1 MKSKKFESVAIKEGN
16 HKFNECILRDNYI
29 YKRSYDIRSDF
40 NRDYNRILHSNSYRR
55 LKHKTQVF
63 FATNNDHICTRI
75 EHVNHVSSVSYSIAK
90 HLGLNTE
97 LTMAISIGHD
107 IGHPPFG
114 HDGERVLS
122 KFTNNKLGFKFWHEK
137 NSLRFAD
144 FIETLPTES
153 DDEVNLNLTYG
164 VRDGI
169 ICHCGEVKSK
179 PLFPRE
185 SNLDL
190 NLINKPGQLSPFT
203 WEGCVVKISDKIS
216 YLGRDIED
224 ALRLKI
230 LNQNRINEINMIT
243 KKFSIPDFDKINN
256 TVLVHNLVT
265 NLCEN
270 SSIEDGIRLSNDY
283 FEFMDSIKAFCYN
296 NIYYHNR
303 LSNFQKYVDLVINTI
318 LETLES
324 MYDKENTLE
333 NLSQYEDIYP
343 LLCDSFSKW
352 LIKYSLNY
360 KDNIKS
366 SRYNNNIKIYN
377 LNDVNDFYQ
386 SVVDYVSSMTDAFVI
401 KIFNE
406 ILQF

>member
-1 MKSKKFESVAIKEGN
+1 MKNKKFESVAIYEGN
-16 HKFNECILRDNYI
+16 DKFNECISRNDFI
-29 YKRSYDIRSDF
+29 YTRYNDIRSDF

-75 EHVNHVSSVSYSIAK
+75 EHVNHVSSVSYAIAK
-90 HLGLNTE
+90 YLGLNTE

-122 KFTNNKLGFKFWHEK
+122 KFTKDKFGFKFWHEK
-137 NSLRFAD
+137 NSLKFAD
-144 FIETLPTES
+144 YIETLPTES
-153 DDEVNLNLTYG
+153 DDEINLNLTYG

-169 ICHCGEVKSK
+169 ICHCGEVKSS

-185 SNLDL
+185 DNLDL
-190 NLINKPGQLSPFT
+190 NTINKPGQIAPFT

-230 LNQNRINEINMIT
+230 LNKNQIT
-243 KKFSIPDFDKINN
+243 ELNSIIKKFNIPNFDKINN
-256 TVLVHNLVT
+256 TVLVHNFVT

-270 SSIEDGIRLSNDY
+270 SSIENGIRLSDDY
-283 FEFMDSIKAFCYN
+283 FEFMDSIKEFCYN

-303 LSNFQKYVDLVINTI
+303 LSNFQKYVELTISTI

-324 MYDKENTLE
+324 MYDNENTLE
-333 NLSQYEDIYP
+333 KLKGHEEIYP

-360 KDNIKS
+360 KDNIKA
-366 SRYNNNIKIYN
+366 SRYKNKKIYD
-377 LNDVNDFYQ
+377 LKDKYSFYE
-386 SVVDYVSSMTDAFVI
+386 SMVDYVSSMTDAFLI

>member
-1 MKSKKFESVAIKEGN
+1 MKIKKFESVSINEDN
-16 HKFNECILRDNYI
+16 NKFNECVFRNNSI

-90 HLGLNTE
+90 YLGLNTE

-107 IGHPPFG
+107 IGHSPFG

-122 KFTNNKLGFKFWHEK
+122 KFTNDNLGFKFWHEK

-144 FIETLPTES
+144 FIETLPTEN

-190 NLINKPGQLSPFT
+190 NLLNKPGQLAPFT

-230 LNQNRINEINMIT
+230 LNQKQINELNTIT
-243 KKFSIPDFDKINN
+243 KKFNIPDFDKINN

-270 SSIEDGIRLSNDY
+270 SSIENGIRLSSDY
-283 FEFMDSIKAFCYN
+283 FEFMDSIKEFCYN
-296 NIYYHNR
+296 NIYYHSR

-324 MYDKENTLE
+324 MYDKDNTLE
-333 NLSQYEDIYP
+333 KLSQYEDIYP

-360 KDNIKS
+360 KDNVRA
-366 SRYNNNIKIYN
+366 SRYNNVKIYN
-377 LNDVNDFYQ
+377 LNDVNEFYQ
-386 SVVDYVSSMTDAFVI
+386 SMVDYVSSMTDAFAI